1 MNRTGK
7 RMNVVK
13 AFCLLAL
20 LGCFIGCKDDEKRR
34 SKLLI
39 TVCLLKL
46 WASSPG
52 KSLQEHSYLFMEKT
66 SVMILP

>member
-20 LGCFIGCKDDEKRR
+20 LGCFIGCKDDER

>member
-20 LGCFIGCKDDEKRR
+20 LGCFIGCKDDEK
-34 SKLLI
+34 SKAKPL
-39 TVCLLKL
+39 
-46 WASSPG
+46 S
-52 KSLQEHSYLFMEKT
+52 
-66 SVMILP
+66 